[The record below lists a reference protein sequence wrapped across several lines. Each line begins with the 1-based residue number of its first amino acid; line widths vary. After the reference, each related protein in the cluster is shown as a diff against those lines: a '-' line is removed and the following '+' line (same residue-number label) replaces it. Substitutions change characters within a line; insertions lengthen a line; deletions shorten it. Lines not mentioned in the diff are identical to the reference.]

1 MYLWRRTAEPQWVKA
16 HEHLLQAQAHGDLVI
31 VHRSG
36 RKRFQ
41 LEIVCRFRSA
51 ARAVV
56 KKFGG
61 RIEQLP
67 PDWLERLIAR
77 KPNAILIGKR
87 LVVATSIEALQSCSV
102 RCPEWIPLRLSRP
115 YAPGIANPTAYDDKP
130 PLLVIPASIAFGTGE
145 HATTAMSL
153 RFLEELSRG
162 WKRGWSLVDLGTGS
176 GILALAAKR
185 FGAGRV
191 TAIDADPTAISIAES
206 NARLN
211 QIHGVTFRLS
221 DVRKWRSTHETNVI
235 TANLHSELLIEI
247 LSKLKRGGRLILSG
261 ILHRD
266 EAEFLHA
273 LSRNN
278 LEIIKIKRRGK
289 WIAILA
295 RCNGTLRAADLAY
308 GKFLR
313 RSQTAARVE
322 RNAN

>member
-16 HEHLLQAQAHGDLVI
+16 HQHRLQVQAHGDLVI
-31 VHRSG
+31 VQRPG
-36 RKRFQ
+36 RKRLQ
-41 LEIVCRFRSA
+41 LEIVCGSRSG

-56 KKFGG
+56 REFGG

-67 PDWLERLIAR
+67 VDWLERFAVR
-77 KPNAILIGKR
+77 KLNPILIGKR
-87 LVVATSIEALQSCSV
+87 LVVATSIEALQGCSV
-102 RCPEWIPLRLSRP
+102 RCPQRIPRRLSRP
-115 YAPGIANPTAYDDKP
+115 HAPSITSPAAYDFKP
-130 PLLVIPASIAFGTGE
+130 PLLVIPASLAFGTGE

-153 RFLEELSRG
+153 RFLEELSRR

-176 GILALAAKR
+176 GILALAAKH

-191 TAIDADPTAISIAES
+191 RAIDVDPTAISIAES

-221 DVRKWRSTHETNVI
+221 DVRKWRSTHETDVI
-235 TANLHSELLIEI
+235 TANLCSELLIEI
-247 LSKLKRGGRLILSG
+247 LSKLKRGSRLILSG
-261 ILHRD
+261 ILHR
-266 EAEFLHA
+266 EKAEFLHA

-278 LEIIKIKRRGK
+278 LEIIRIKRRGK
-289 WIAILA
+289 WIAILV
-295 RCNGTLRAADLAY
+295 RCSGTLRGADLAC

-313 RSQTAARVE
+313 RSQTAATVE

>member
-1 MYLWRRTAEPQWVKA
+1 
-16 HEHLLQAQAHGDLVI
+16 
-31 VHRSG
+31 
-36 RKRFQ
+36 
-41 LEIVCRFRSA
+41 
-51 ARAVV
+51 
-56 KKFGG
+56 
-61 RIEQLP
+61 
-67 PDWLERLIAR
+67 
-77 KPNAILIGKR
+77 

-115 YAPGIANPTAYDDKP
+115 HAPGIANPTAYDAKP
-130 PLLVIPASIAFGTGE
+130 PLLVIPASLAFGTGE

-191 TAIDADPTAISIAES
+191 TAIDVDPTAISIAES

-295 RCNGTLRAADLAY
+295 RCSGTLRAADLAC

-313 RSQTAARVE
+313 RSQTAATVE

>member
-1 MYLWRRTAEPQWVKA
+1 VYLWRKLVETRWLNA
-16 HEHLLQAQAHGDLVI
+16 HENILHA
-31 VHRSG
+31 RSLG
-36 RKRFQ
+36 RLAIISRPERKR
-41 LEIVCRFRSA
+41 LHIEIACTSRNASRKLVEQ
-51 ARAVV
+51 
-56 KKFGG
+56 FGG
-61 RIEQLP
+61 RVEELP
-67 PDWLERLIAR
+67 RNWLDRFAR
-77 KPNAILIGKR
+77 ISEAKPIKIGKR
-87 LVVATSIEALQSCSV
+87 LIVAKPANGRRGCNRHQPTPV
-102 RCPEWIPLRLSRP
+102 RRARP
-115 YAPGIANPTAYDDKP
+115 DAPRRVHATAQIGERQF
-130 PLLVIPASIAFGTGE
+130 LLIPASIAFGTGE

-295 RCNGTLRAADLAY
+295 RCSGTLRAADLAC

>member
-1 MYLWRRTAEPQWVKA
+1 MYLWRRTAGHQWVKA
-16 HEHLLQAQAHGDLVI
+16 YEHRLQVQAHGDLVI
-31 VHRSG
+31 VHRPG
-36 RKRFQ
+36 RKRLQ
-41 LEIVCRFRSA
+41 VEIVCRSRSA

-56 KKFGG
+56 REFGG
-61 RIEQLP
+61 RIEHLP
-67 PDWLERLIAR
+67 HDWLERFAAR
-77 KPNAILIGKR
+77 EPNPILIGKR
-87 LVVATSIEALQSCSV
+87 LIIATSIEALQGCSV
-102 RCPEWIPLRLSRP
+102 RCPQWLALRFSRSH
-115 YAPGIANPTAYDDKP
+115 ASGIASSTACDFKP
-130 PLLVIPASIAFGTGE
+130 PLLVIPASLAFGTGE

-153 RFLEELSRG
+153 RFLEELSRR
-162 WKRGWSLVDLGTGS
+162 WKRGWSLIDLGTGS

-191 TAIDADPTAISIAES
+191 TAIDVDPTAISVAES

-211 QIHGVTFRLS
+211 QIHGVTFRLR
-221 DVRKWRSTHETNVI
+221 DVRKWRSTHEADVI
-235 TANLHSELLIEI
+235 TANLYSKLLIEI

-278 LEIIKIKRRGK
+278 IEIIRIKRRGK

-295 RCNGTLRAADLAY
+295 RCSGALRAADLTR

-313 RSQTAARVE
+313 RPQTAATIE

>member
-1 MYLWRRTAEPQWVKA
+1 VHLWRRTAEPQWVKA
-16 HEHLLQAQAHGDLVI
+16 HEHRLQVQAHGDLVT
-31 VHRSG
+31 VQRPG

-41 LEIVCRFRSA
+41 LEIVCRSRSA
-51 ARAVV
+51 ARALVR
-56 KKFGG
+56 KFGG

-67 PDWLERLIAR
+67 PDWLERFTAR

-87 LVVATSIEALQSCSV
+87 LVVATSVEALQSCSV
-102 RCPEWIPLRLSRP
+102 RCSQWIPLRLSRP
-115 YAPGIANPTAYDDKP
+115 HAPRIASPTAYDVKP
-130 PLLVIPASIAFGTGE
+130 PLLVIPASLAFGTGE
-145 HATTAMSL
+145 HVTTAMSL
-153 RFLEELSRG
+153 RFLEELSRR

-191 TAIDADPTAISIAES
+191 TAIDVDPTAISIAES

-211 QIHGVTFRLS
+211 QIHGITFRLS
-221 DVRKWRSTHETNVI
+221 DVRKWRSTHETDVI
-235 TANLHSELLIEI
+235 TANLYSELLIEI

-278 LEIIKIKRRGK
+278 LEIIRIKRRGK

-295 RCNGTLRAADLAY
+295 RCSSTLRAADLAC

-313 RSQTAARVE
+313 RSQTAATVE